1 MTDTTTDNTD
11 TTADKPSTLQG
22 LTKDSVV
29 PAVGSPEQKEAN
41 AAAVEEANPG
51 TTVSDD
57 FFTNPDV
64 KALTALPTA
73 LDHQGN
79 ERIIGVSADNWK
91 MPPSELSQE
100 EIDRAEAREA
110 QNVKDR
116 EIRLA
121 GGSAAQQPDEP
132 LTTAESGAANATQG
146 VGGSS

>member
-1 MTDTTTDNTD
+1 MADDATNDNT
-11 TTADKPSTLQG
+11 DKPSTLAG
-22 LTKDSVV
+22 LSKDSVV
-29 PAVGSPEQKEAN
+29 PAVGSPEQKAGN

-51 TTVSDD
+51 STVSDD

-79 ERIIGVSADNWK
+79 ERIVGVTADNWK

-110 QNVKDR
+110 QNAKDR
-116 EIRLA
+116 EIRLS
-121 GGSAAQQPDEP
+121 GGSSAQQPEEP